1 MTWTLIPVSLIYGI
15 VAALVLRRF
24 SDRAAV
30 RASMNRMIAHV
41 MEFRLFLDTPSL
53 VLHAQRDLL
62 LENVRLLRL
71 ILLPCIMLAVVFIGL
86 FPQLDALYGHAPLR
100 PLEPSV
106 VSARIDGDATLEA
119 PPGISVETPPVHS
132 LHDHQVS
139 WRVRPM
145 GKTAGDLRISQGG
158 RVLTKR
164 IVAGEGF
171 IDGYGSRTID
181 IRYPRRSVF
190 GAPWLVWFSLISAVA
205 ALLYRQ

>member
-1 MTWTLIPVSLIYGI
+1 MIWTLIPVSAIYGM

-53 VLHAQRDLL
+53 VLRGQRDLL
-62 LENVRLLRL
+62 LENLRLLRL
-71 ILLPCIMLAVVFIGL
+71 ILLPSIMLAAVFL
-86 FPQLDALYGHAPLR
+86 ALYPQFDALYGHSPLK
-100 PLEPSV
+100 PGEPSV
-106 VSARIDGDATLEA
+106 VSVRIDGNATLEA
-119 PPGISVETPPVHS
+119 PPGINIETPPVHS

-145 GKTAGDLRISQGG
+145 GTTAGDLRIRQGD

-164 IVAGEGF
+164 IVTGEGF
-171 IDGYGSRTID
+171 IGGYSSRTID
-181 IRYPRRSVF
+181 IRYPRRSVW
-190 GAPWLVWFSLISAVA
+190 GAHWLVWFFLISGA
-205 ALLYRQ
+205 ATLAYR